1 MKKTDYDGIIAML
14 GNPDTVGEGLINLS
28 NQLEKDESDFNR
40 LNDSV
45 NTLRDT
51 NSKLALKITNIV
63 DDKPSEED
71 LKAQRDKALEDEFLN
86 MFKKEV

>member
-1 MKKTDYDGIIAML
+1 MKKTDYDNIIEML
-14 GNPDTVGEGLINLS
+14 GNPDTVGEGLISLS

-40 LNDSV
+40 LSDSV

-63 DDKPSEED
+63 DDTPSEEEI
-71 LKAQRDKALEDEFLN
+71 LAEKNKQLEEEFLN

>member
-1 MKKTDYDGIIAML
+1 MKKTDYDNIIAML
-14 GNPDTVGEGLINLS
+14 GNPDTVGEGLISLS

-63 DDKPSEED
+63 DNTPSEEEI
-71 LKAQRDKALEDEFLN
+71 LAEKNRQLEEEFLK

>member
-14 GNPDTVGEGLINLS
+14 GNPDTVGDGLISLS

-63 DDKPSEED
+63 DDTPSEEEI
-71 LKAQRDKALEDEFLN
+71 LAEKNKQLEDEFLA